1 MNSYSAAVGGHLAI
15 AAYDQAAYCARAA
28 TLREQFKKE
37 PDNKALI
44 WKDAD

>member
-1 MNSYSAAVGGHLAI
+1 VNGYSAAVGGHLAI
-15 AAYDQAAYCARAA
+15 AAYDPSSYCARAA

-37 PDNKALI
+37 PDNEALI